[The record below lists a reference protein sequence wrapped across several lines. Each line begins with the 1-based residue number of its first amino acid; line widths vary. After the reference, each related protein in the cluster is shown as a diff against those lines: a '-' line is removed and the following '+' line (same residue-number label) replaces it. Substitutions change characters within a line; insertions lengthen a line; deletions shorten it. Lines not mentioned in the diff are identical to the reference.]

1 LSAERKVFHSI
12 PFHRKLPL
20 YTALHQYPF
29 LVQLFMSG
37 TVYNRRC
44 LLRLNLEALV
54 RGSAQNLTPTAGS
67 DHPRLNDKYFKI
79 CFRIGSLARELFGI
93 VFELYSHRLIWL
105 EVGCLTESTFLKIGL
120 YLSCDPVNMSSGESQ
135 ITGIRWKHRQLT
147 PYDRSP
153 NSSTTTQG
161 AARENGALR

>member
-1 LSAERKVFHSI
+1 
-12 PFHRKLPL
+12 
-20 YTALHQYPF
+20 
-29 LVQLFMSG
+29 MSG

-105 EVGCLTESTFLKIGL
+105 EVGCPSTLSHSDIAESTFLKIGL
-120 YLSCDPVNMSSGESQ
+120 YLLCEYVF
-135 ITGIRWKHRQLT
+135 W
-147 PYDRSP
+147 
-153 NSSTTTQG
+153 
-161 AARENGALR
+161 